1 MITII
6 VHVIIIT
13 TIIIVAF
20 SKSRLTSPVASG
32 DSILE
37 AKPCALAGLRVTQ
50 DMDCPDCR
58 CCPSWMAHCKATDSV
73 DPTNLADAADAE
85 DGGNEE

>member
-37 AKPCALAGLRVTQ
+37 AMPCALAGLRVTQ
-50 DMDCPDCR
+50 DCR

>member
-50 DMDCPDCR
+50 DCR
-58 CCPSWMAHCKATDSV
+58 CCPSWMAHCATDSV
-73 DPTNLADAADAE
+73 DPTNLADHGDAE